1 MGKETEVKLRARE
14 RAGRHVAARRAIAAF
29 TRPSGRLA
37 IVGALTAGVVVA
49 VTPANGAATD
59 IVSHVTGAVRDLA
72 ESKAVTANGVSF
84 SGTPAVGALFTS
96 RNGKLGSHFCT
107 ASVVNSPHGDLAVT
121 AAHCMTNV
129 SGAVVFIPGYDAG
142 KAPYGT
148 WPVTKVYV
156 DHAWSTSQSQDD
168 DIAFI
173 RIGQPGSTTPI
184 EDVTGAETL
193 ATKTA
198 VRQLVEVIGYPD
210 GGSQAITCENW
221 TSQPVADQLQFDCG
235 GYTDGTSG
243 GPFLA
248 DVNAATGQGT
258 VIGIIGG
265 LDQGGYTPQV
275 SYSIE
280 FEQNVADLY
289 QTAVAGG

>member
-1 MGKETEVKLRARE
+1 MVGIMLAGVGACVVMPLSRA
-14 RAGRHVAARRAIAAF
+14 AGDQAARD
-29 TRPSGRLA
+29 P
-37 IVGALTAGVVVA
+37 
-49 VTPANGAATD
+49 AAT
-59 IVSHVTGAVRDLA
+59 R
-72 ESKAVTANGVSF
+72 
-84 SGTPAVGALFTS
+84 GTPFTGTAAVGALFTS
-96 RNGKLGSHFCT
+96 SDGHLGSHFCT
-107 ASVVNSPHGDLAVT
+107 ASVVDSKAGDLAVT
-121 AAHCMTNV
+121 AAHCVDGKN
-129 SGAVVFIPGYDAG
+129 AALVFAPDYANG
-142 KAPYGT
+142 KTPYGL

-156 DHAWSTSQSQDD
+156 DRAWSSGQSQDD

-198 VRQLVEVIGYPD
+198 VKQLVEVIGYPD

-221 TSQPVADQLQFDCG
+221 TSQPMADQLQFDCG

-289 QTAVAGG
+289 KTAVAGG

>member
-1 MGKETEVKLRARE
+1 
-14 RAGRHVAARRAIAAF
+14 VAARRAVAIF

-37 IVGALTAGVVVA
+37 IVGALSAGVVVT

-59 IVSHVTGAVRDLA
+59 IVSHVAGAVRDLA
-72 ESKAVTANGVSF
+72 ASKSVAANGESF
-84 SGTPAVGALFTS
+84 DGTPAVGALLTS
-96 RNGKLGSHFCT
+96 KDGKLGSHFCT
-107 ASVVNSPHGDLAVT
+107 ASVVNSPAGDLAIT

-129 SGAVVFIPGYDAG
+129 SGAVVFIPGYNAG
-142 KAPYGT
+142 KAPYGI
-148 WPVTKVYV
+148 WQVTKVYV
-156 DHAWSTSQSQDD
+156 DQAWSSSQSQDD
-168 DIAFI
+168 DVAFI
-173 RIGQPGSTTPI
+173 KVSQPKSSTPV

-193 ATKTA
+193 ATKTQ

-210 GGSQAITCENW
+210 GESQPISCENW
-221 TSQPVADQLQFDCG
+221 TSQPMTDQLQFDCG

-248 DVNAATGQGT
+248 DVNPATGQGK

-280 FEQNVADLY
+280 FEQNVIDLY
-289 QTAVAGG
+289 KRATAGS